1 MAAIAPETIAHI
13 GNFPVTN
20 TFITT
25 LFVDAVL
32 ISLVVAVTR
41 SVKKVPGFL
50 QNAFE
55 MLIEY
60 FTNITQQVAGSKRLK
75 YIFPWVVSFFVFI
88 VVSNYLGLLP
98 GVGSIGFYEEV
109 HGERE
114 LVPLLRPGTS
124 DFNTTFA
131 LAVVS
136 FFVTQIFA
144 IRYLGGKGYFKHFFR
159 TDPWYLILIFV
170 FIGFLEII
178 SELVKIASLS
188 FRLFGNIFA
197 GEVVLSTVSSMF
209 AFLAPV
215 PFLMLESI
223 VAIVQGLVFAML
235 TMAFMTAMTESH
247 EGH

>member
-1 MAAIAPETIAHI
+1 MAAIAPETIAHV
-13 GNFPVTN
+13 GSFPITN

-32 ISLVVAVTR
+32 IGLVFTIAR
-41 SVKKVPGFL
+41 NLKRVPGFL
-50 QNAFE
+50 QNGAE
-55 MLIEY
+55 MILGY
-60 FTNITQQVAGSKRLK
+60 FVNITEQVAGNKRVK
-75 YIFPWVVSFFVFI
+75 YIFPWVASFFIFI
-88 VVSNYLGLLP
+88 VVSNYLGLVP
-98 GVGSIGFYEEV
+98 GVGSIGVEGEV
-109 HGERE
+109 HGHEE
-114 LVPLLRPGTS
+114 FIPLLRPGTS
-124 DFNTTFA
+124 DFNTTLA
-131 LAVVS
+131 LAVIS

-144 IRYLGGKGYFKHFFR
+144 IRYLGGKGYFQHFFR
-159 TDPWYLILIFV
+159 TDPWYLILVFI

-197 GEVVLSTVSSMF
+197 GEVVLATVSSMF

-235 TMAFMTAMTESH
+235 TMAFMTAMTEKH
-247 EGH
+247 DAH